1 MVLRKRRSFY
11 ALLCPTG
18 GSILHR
24 ADTLA
29 NAKRNRF
36 QTRGA
41 KWKQA
46 LAWAVAAWTLGMAPE
61 AFAHPILDAA
71 GAGVNIATNGNVMN
85 ITGSQPNNLIKWVD
99 FSISGGKTVDFHDK
113 NYLNYVTGS
122 AVSDIQGTLKGTG
135 SIYLVN
141 PNGILIGDGATVNEG
156 SLYLS
161 TRELPHLFPS
171 PRPPCQFLRGAQRMS
186 FLRRTPTSRTRRG
199 HERTHP
205 PRFASP
211 FSRFASNMTA

>member
-1 MVLRKRRSFY
+1 MSYGGQHSAPSRHSCKRQKKSVPNARRKVE
-11 ALLCPTG
+11 TG
-18 GSILHR
+18 AG
-24 ADTLA
+24 
-29 NAKRNRF
+29 
-36 QTRGA
+36 
-41 KWKQA
+41 
-46 LAWAVAAWTLGMAPE
+46 WAVAAWTLGMAPE
-61 AFAHPILDAA
+61 AFAHPMLDAA
-71 GAGVNIATNGNVMN
+71 GAGVNVATAGNVMN

-161 TRELPHLFPS
+161 TKELPHRFPS
-171 PRPPCQFLRGAQRMS
+171 PRPPCPFLRGAQRMS